1 MAAVR
6 SFVEPQI
13 DPVIAANYA
22 AARSGDETRILLDGI
37 AYALGHEAV
46 RLVDDVGDADG
57 ASAVALLLEGVLDTL
72 DEFGGPL
79 A

>member
-6 SFVEPQI
+6 SFAEPTI
-13 DPVIAANYA
+13 DPLIAANYV

-37 AYALGHEAV
+37 AYALGAEAV
-46 RLVDDVGDADG
+46 RLVDDLGDTAKG
-57 ASAVALLLEGVLDTL
+57 SELCLLLESVLDTL